1 MTRQREIGSMCR
13 SLLAAAL
20 ALIGVAGGA
29 ASPAGDRE
37 KAMAAYR
44 EGNGLFDQNHFAD
57 AVAAYSRA
65 LEEDPQY
72 AEAYHNRAL
81 ANEMVDR
88 QKAIED
94 FRHFVEVASSQ
105 PDLKY
110 DIARVKARLQ
120 ILESMPLLPEPMQPS
135 HYVVAAGDYYWAISR
150 SSEGEEWARL
160 PVKVFLGSA
169 PEIKWQEGTRDAFN
183 TWSALFPLQLV
194 ALPQNADIRMGW
206 EEALLE
212 TEHAG
217 EAVEWVRIRRVGGE
231 LTGRRIAVIVVDVR
245 RRWSKDE
252 MRAIVLHEMGHAL
265 GIKGHSDSAKDI
277 MYWLMQEKAYQI
289 PVPVIHYP
297 LFWRSLVKQ
306 PSQRDINTL
315 IRLYNFAGTSA
326 RFP

>member
-1 MTRQREIGSMCR
+1 MNRGCEIGSIWR
-13 SLLAAAL
+13 VSLAAVL
-20 ALIGVAGGA
+20 ALVGVAGGA
-29 ASPAGDRE
+29 ASLAGDRE

-44 EGNGLFDQNHFAD
+44 EGNGLFDQNRFAD

-65 LEEDPQY
+65 LEEDPEY

-94 FRHFVEVASSQ
+94 FRHFVEVASSR

-110 DIARVKARLQ
+110 DVARVKARLQ
-120 ILESMPLLPEPMQPS
+120 ILESMPPLPEAMQPS
-135 HYVVAAGDYYWAISR
+135 HYVTAPGDYYWAISR
-150 SSEGEEWARL
+150 SSEGEEWPRL

-169 PEIKWQEGTRDAFN
+169 PEIKWQEGARDAFN
-183 TWSALFPLQLV
+183 IWSALFPLELV

-206 EEALLE
+206 EEALRE

-217 EAVEWVRIRRVGGE
+217 ETIEWVRVRRVGGE
-231 LTGRRIAVIVVDVR
+231 LTGRKVAVIVVDVR

-265 GIKGHSDSAKDI
+265 GIKGHSDSPKDI
-277 MYWLMQEKAYQI
+277 MYWQMQEKQYEV

-315 IRLYNFAGTSA
+315 IRLYNSAGTSA